1 MRQAAVD
8 WTIYTDCF
16 AGMMAMTLSFVIPAK
31 AGIQCSLSP

>member
-16 AGMMAMTLSFVIPAK
+16 AGMTGWELK
-31 AGIQCSLSP
+31 AAVHTDLARA